1 MALLLKI
8 LNIILVLVNAYKN
21 KKTVDRIDD
30 IRNNP
35 ADAWLSKFGGKD
47 ERASTKNTERKNN

>member
-8 LNIILVLVNAYKN
+8 LNLILVLVNAYKT
-21 KKTVDRIDD
+21 KKTADKIDD

-47 ERASTKNTERKNN
+47 ERASTKDAEGKSD